1 MSRYIAKYM
10 NIEKLKRPIFWNGG
24 RTLFA
29 QQITNSVAHEQDC
42 YGATLGTEGS
52 VCVAHW

>member
-1 MSRYIAKYM
+1 MSRYITKYM
-10 NIEKLKRPIFWNGG
+10 NLEKLKRPIFWNGG